1 MTVDRMVMLALMG
14 YCA

>member
-14 YCA
+14 